1 MHVRQKTLDTYFP
14 LIVPKLWMGTL
25 AAPLKADSFFNPTV
39 HDFDKLQQEVTVSFL
54 TTKLK
59 GEDQNTLKGG
69 ALLQLLL
76 IIGLT
81 ITTTTTVLYSYND
94 QMDCCWTCS
103 GHLQENHEIELNT
116 NLSVDRLCTCT
127 TQYHRTIY

>member
-59 GEDQNTLKGG
+59 GEDQNTFKGG
-69 ALLQLLL
+69 ALLLQLLL

-81 ITTTTTVLYSYND
+81 ITTTTVLY
-94 QMDCCWTCS
+94 
-103 GHLQENHEIELNT
+103 LQ
-116 NLSVDRLCTCT
+116 
-127 TQYHRTIY
+127 